1 MKVKSVKPCGRA
13 DVFNMEVEDTHE
25 YAVAGGIIVHNCD
38 ESRYVCM
45 ARPINPPKAPPKA
58 RPEYNPLDTDDRPA
72 AGRYAWYI
80 KH

>member
-1 MKVKSVKPCGRA
+1 M
-13 DVFNMEVEDTHE
+13 T
-25 YAVAGGIIVHNCD
+25 
-38 ESRYVCM
+38 
-45 ARPINPPKAPPKA
+45 KAPPKA

>member
-38 ESRYVCM
+38 ETRYLCM
-45 ARPINPPKAPPKA
+45 SRPIKPIIPAKP
-58 RPEYNPLDTDDRPA
+58 RVMLTDPLNQFTD
-72 AGRYAWYI
+72 Y
-80 KH
+80 